1 MLCLKRW
8 LPILA
13 LFSLIASP
21 VLADELLAFKGGYLK
36 LNPDGEFSVSGG
48 GVDGT
53 PVDMDDDL
61 GFDDSEDYF
70 LEAALQLGSFRLF
83 VAYLPISFSGDGV
96 LTQNVEFN
104 GETFVAGSQVDSD
117 VDIDLYQAGLAWYL
131 INLDDLPVRLQ
142 FGPELSVI
150 YVNADLKMKED
161 VLGLNESE
169 SVGAAVPT
177 IGLRGRLA
185 LGDYLGVTSRV
196 GYLSYDGNSFLD
208 VDAQVEL
215 SPLPLVGVFAGYR
228 YLDIDVDESGV
239 MIDATFDG
247 PYAGALIRF

>member
-1 MLCLKRW
+1 
-8 LPILA
+8 
-13 LFSLIASP
+13 
-21 VLADELLAFKGGYLK
+21 
-36 LNPDGEFSVSGG
+36 
-48 GVDGT
+48 
-53 PVDMDDDL
+53 
-61 GFDDSEDYF
+61 
-70 LEAALQLGSFRLF
+70 
-83 VAYLPISFSGDGV
+83 V

-117 VDIDLYQAGLAWYL
+117 VDIDLYQVGLAWYL
-131 INLDDLPVRLQ
+131 VNLDDLPVRLQ
-142 FGPELSVI
+142 LGPELSVI

-208 VDAQVEL
+208 AEAQVEL